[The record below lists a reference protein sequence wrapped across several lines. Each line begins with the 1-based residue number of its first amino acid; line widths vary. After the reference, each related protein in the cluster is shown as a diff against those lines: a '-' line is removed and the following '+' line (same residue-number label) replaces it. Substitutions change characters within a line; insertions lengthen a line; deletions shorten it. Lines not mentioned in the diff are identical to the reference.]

1 MERPVDVFSPVPL
14 NKRELVSPGGV
25 FSPALEIRNAG
36 SLGDCISP
44 TPRNGE
50 ELEHPVDVFSSVLLN
65 KRELVSPG
73 GTFLALR

>member
-1 MERPVDVFSPVPL
+1 MEHPVDVFSPVPL
-14 NKRELVSPGGV
+14 NKRELVGSGDV
-25 FSPALEIRNAG
+25 FSPALEIRNVG

-50 ELEHPVDVFSSVLLN
+50 ELERPVNIFSPVPLN

-73 GTFLALR
+73 GRS